1 MNFTKVLFCEVEK
14 EITAMMSE
22 KIKLVLVKRN
32 MSKAELARQLQCST
46 SNLYNKLARDN
57 FSEQEMRRIAQVLN
71 CTFEASLV
79 LNDTQERF

>member
-1 MNFTKVLFCEVEK
+1 
-14 EITAMMSE
+14 MMAE

-32 MSKAELARQLQCST
+32 MSKSDLARKLNCST

-57 FSEQEMRRIAQVLN
+57 FNEQEMLKIAEALN

-79 LNDTQERF
+79 LNDTNERF